1 MQNLKQGPWSTKS
14 VGGSSEVTLGLK
26 TPEKTPSFC
35 LFSADRTA
43 TKTWR
48 VQMTCVTTFNVDS
61 ESGKGLSFPE
71 EGWQE
76 SWGHR

>member
-1 MQNLKQGPWSTKS
+1 
-14 VGGSSEVTLGLK
+14 
-26 TPEKTPSFC
+26 
-35 LFSADRTA
+35 
-43 TKTWR
+43 
-48 VQMTCVTTFNVDS
+48 MTCVTTFNVDS